1 MTPNETTQLK
11 TMAEV
16 NRRLR
21 RQIDQLKEALS
32 QETEASR
39 QFDAE
44 SEQAFQLVRK
54 NLERRASL

>member
-11 TMAEV
+11 TRAEV

-21 RQIDQLKEALS
+21 RQIDRLKEALS

-54 NLERRASL
+54 NHNERKLL

>member
-11 TMAEV
+11 TMEEV

>member
-32 QETEASR
+32 QETESRR

-54 NLERRASL
+54 NHSGSKLL